1 MKKHNEKKIIGIIL
15 IAVLMVALFSV
26 RNTGL
31 LNNLDP
37 KSIKNS
43 VNSFGAWA
51 PVVYI
56 IMFSLVPLTL
66 FPDSILAIAGG
77 MAFGIVQGSIFT
89 IIGALIGGT
98 ISFYISRLLGREIVD
113 KIVRGKGKWFEDGIE
128 KKGFLLILTL
138 RLIPLVP
145 FDIISYGAGLSKI
158 KYRDFA
164 FATFIGI
171 IPGVLIFSNLGD
183 KTVNVKSPEFIIAV
197 ALLIGLLV
205 LSYFLKKKVTFEKLQ
220 DEIKV
225 SGTKRFRN

>member
-1 MKKHNEKKIIGIIL
+1 MEKLNKKKIIGVLLIVIL
-15 IAVLMVALFSV
+15 IISLVSLK
-26 RNTGL
+26 NTGV
-31 LNNLDP
+31 LNDLDS
-37 KSIKNS
+37 KSIKNWI
-43 VNSFGAWA
+43 NSFGALA
-51 PVVYI
+51 PVIYI

-77 MAFGIVQGSIFT
+77 MAFGVIQGTIFT

-113 KIVRGKGKWFEDGIE
+113 KIVRGKGKWFEKGIE

-158 KYRDFA
+158 KYSDFT

-183 KTVNVKSPEFIIAV
+183 KTLNVKSPEFIIAIG
-197 ALLIGLLV
+197 LLIALLV
-205 LSYFLKKKVTFEKLQ
+205 LSYFLKKKITFEKLQ
-220 DEIKV
+220 DDLK
-225 SGTKRFRN
+225 

>member
-1 MKKHNEKKIIGIIL
+1 MKQLEKSKIIGVIL
-15 IAVLMVALFSV
+15 IALLFIIVIYLKNLGVLD
-26 RNTGL
+26 
-31 LNNLDP
+31 NLDS
-37 KSIKNS
+37 KSIKNW
-43 VNSFGAWA
+43 VNSFGALA
-51 PVVYI
+51 PFIYI

-77 MAFGIVQGSIFT
+77 MAFGIMKGTIFT

-98 ISFYISRLLGREIVD
+98 ISFYISRFLGREIVD
-113 KIVRGKGKWFEDGIE
+113 KIVRGKGKWFEQGIE

-158 KYRDFA
+158 KYSDFA

-183 KTVNVKSPEFIIAV
+183 KTLEVNSPQFIIAIGLLI
-197 ALLIGLLV
+197 ALLII
-205 LSYFLKKKVTFEKLQ
+205 SYFLKKKITLEKLQ
-220 DEIKV
+220 DDLK
-225 SGTKRFRN
+225 